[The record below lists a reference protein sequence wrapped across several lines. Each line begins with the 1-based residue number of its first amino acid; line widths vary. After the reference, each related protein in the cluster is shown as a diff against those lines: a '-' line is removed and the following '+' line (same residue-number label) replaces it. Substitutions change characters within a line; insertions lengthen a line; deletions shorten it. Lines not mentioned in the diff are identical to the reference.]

1 MKLKRLLLT
10 VDLLP
15 TINEIQEACPVLS
28 PQSMEDYVDSI
39 RELAQPTSVHGNL
52 VRQTQRP
59 RLPHKLGTPIL
70 LDDIGLHL
78 LTRRG
83 CRSLAQVSGDPVDWL
98 FAQTQTEDSLPNGKT
113 SADLMFLSP
122 PLHESLTISMLIKQK
137 APMSC
142 PTALKCLETVSF
154 EFWCF

>member
-59 RLPHKLGTPIL
+59 RLSARSMRRGTFSSPSHVAVRPHKLGTPIL

-113 SADLMFLSP
+113 SADL
-122 PLHESLTISMLIKQK
+122 SLM
-137 APMSC
+137 
-142 PTALKCLETVSF
+142 
-154 EFWCF
+154 